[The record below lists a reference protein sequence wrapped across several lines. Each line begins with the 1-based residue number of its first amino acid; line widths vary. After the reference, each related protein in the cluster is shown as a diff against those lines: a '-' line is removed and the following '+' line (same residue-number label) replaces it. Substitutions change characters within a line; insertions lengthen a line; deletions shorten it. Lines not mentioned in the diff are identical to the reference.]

1 MQRHGYLL
9 ALPAA
14 AVLAAAG
21 TACGAGGAQ
30 PSARTATPAVSPT
43 ASPAAT
49 GQPSEQDRTW
59 LADIHQANLAEVEA
73 GGLAAKKGATKAVR
87 EAGRKLVKD
96 HTGLDRKVVAT
107 ARRLGVSLPTT
118 PAPADTNAADR
129 MRNESGKTFDQ
140 DFLSTMISGHEGAIA
155 KTKRQVSQGASPEV
169 VSLAKQTL
177 PHLQDHLAMLRKA
190 QSSG

>member
-1 MQRHGYLL
+1 MQRHPYLL
-9 ALPAA
+9 ALSAA

-21 TACGAGGAQ
+21 AACGAGGAQ
-30 PSARTATPAVSPT
+30 PSGVTASPTVSPT
-43 ASPAAT
+43 ASPAP
-49 GQPSEQDRTW
+49 GRLSEQDRTW

-73 GGLAAKKGATKAVR
+73 GGLAQKKGATKAVR
-87 EAGRKLVKD
+87 DAGRKLATD
-96 HTGLDRKVVAT
+96 HTHLDRKVVAT
-107 ARRLGVSLPTT
+107 ARRLGVSLPST

-155 KTKRQVSQGASPEV
+155 KTKKQISQGSSPEV
-169 VSLAKQTL
+169 VALAKQTL